1 MASLALA
8 PDNAVCF
15 RPHQYLAREN
25 DQPEVIYRIEEG
37 WACRFHLL
45 SDGRR
50 QITALFLPG
59 DYCEPQWALGQRVT
73 QPIVALTRVRAA
85 RIPCLPVAGRS
96 GDHHYSLWMAL
107 VATIER
113 QAGWLVSLG
122 RKNAQERIAHL
133 LCEMYERLHGN
144 GLAHAQQCAMPL
156 TQSVIADITG
166 LTPVHVNRTLQ
177 AMRMAGLIQLQSKWL
192 HIRDMEALRR
202 IATCPA
208 PALDTPSIGL
218 SLKGTPITMPFMVKH
233 SDSAAH

>member
-1 MASLALA
+1 MASLALV
-8 PDNAVCF
+8 PDNSVCF
-15 RPHQYLAREN
+15 RQHQYLAREH
-25 DQPEVIYRIEEG
+25 DRPDAIYRIEEG

-59 DYCEPQWALGQRVT
+59 DYCEPQWGLGQRVT

-85 RIPCLPVAGRS
+85 RIACLPAAGRS
-96 GDHHYSLWMAL
+96 CDHYYNLWMAL
-107 VATIER
+107 VTTVER

-122 RKNAQERIAHL
+122 RKNAQERIAQL
-133 LCEMYERLHGN
+133 LCEIYDRMHES

-177 AMRMAGLIQLQSKWL
+177 AMRMAGLIRLQSKWL
-192 HIRDMEALRR
+192 HIRDMEGLRR
-202 IATCPA
+202 SATGPA
-208 PALDTPSIGL
+208 PALDTQKMLLGMRGAPMTLPSAVR
-218 SLKGTPITMPFMVKH
+218 F
-233 SDSAAH
+233 